1 MIITDEQIKALNISS
16 KQKVEWV
23 DICLRHKKEYDL
35 PPKISIKKENGVFYN
50 TMPAI
55 MEPLDVA
62 GVKLVNRYVDR
73 VPALDAKILLYKY
86 STGLMDAILDGNEIT
101 AMRTGAVAVHSAMLI
116 ARKDFST
123 VSMIGLGNIMRHT
136 ADIFFD
142 IFSDRKLVVKLY
154 NFMGEGESFVQRYKD
169 IKNVE
174 FILCDNYVDTFSDS
188 DLIFSAVSYMDG
200 DFCDEKTYKKGCTII
215 PIHTRGFMG
224 CDLTFDKVFGD
235 DTGHLHEFKYFDKYK
250 SFAEIAEVLS
260 GEKKGRE
267 SDDERI
273 LVYNIGLAIHD
284 LYYSKRITELLN
296 EKK

>member
-1 MIITDEQIKALNISS
+1 
-16 KQKVEWV
+16 
-23 DICLRHKKEYDL
+23 
-35 PPKISIKKENGVFYN
+35 
-50 TMPAI
+50 

-154 NFMGEGESFVQRYKD
+154 NFMGEGERFVERYND

-174 FILCDNYVDTFSDS
+174 FVLCDNYVDTFSGS

>member
-154 NFMGEGESFVQRYKD
+154 NFMGEG
-169 IKNVE
+169 
-174 FILCDNYVDTFSDS
+174 
-188 DLIFSAVSYMDG
+188 
-200 DFCDEKTYKKGCTII
+200 
-215 PIHTRGFMG
+215 
-224 CDLTFDKVFGD
+224 
-235 DTGHLHEFKYFDKYK
+235 
-250 SFAEIAEVLS
+250 
-260 GEKKGRE
+260 
-267 SDDERI
+267 
-273 LVYNIGLAIHD
+273 
-284 LYYSKRITELLN
+284 
-296 EKK
+296 